1 MSEKNTE
8 ELVKSE
14 ETSKLANIEEQFNAL
29 KEENKKLKLQ
39 LEVISKRY
47 NRLFAVYDALL
58 EKYITV
64 DEVNFN

>member
-1 MSEKNTE
+1 MGEKNTE

-14 ETSKLANIEEQFNAL
+14 ETSKLTNIEEQFNAL

-47 NRLFAVYDALL
+47 NRLFAVYDTLL